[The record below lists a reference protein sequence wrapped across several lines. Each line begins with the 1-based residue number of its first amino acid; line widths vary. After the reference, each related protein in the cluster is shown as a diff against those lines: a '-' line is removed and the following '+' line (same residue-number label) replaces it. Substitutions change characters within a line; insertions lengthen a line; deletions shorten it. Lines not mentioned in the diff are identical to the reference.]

1 MRFRIRPLLICWQ
14 CVCLGIFMTPLH
26 VAGEVFGEQLQTS
39 VQDGGHAPQQMQHE
53 DGAQTTDW
61 RLMQDGVLFLTANR
75 QGRPKGDTELVS
87 QNWWMG
93 MASRSLGRST
103 LTFTGML
110 SGEPLT
116 MGGNGY
122 SEIFQTGEAY
132 QGHAIT
138 DRQHPHDFVM
148 QLAAVWRLPL
158 SSGAGFTVAGGPVG
172 EATLGPVAFMHRQS
186 AFENPF
192 APLGHH
198 TFDATHIVKGIVAG
212 MVDRGPF
219 ALEGSV
225 FHGGEPDEHRWGITD
240 IGALDSWATR
250 VWWRP
255 NPSLAVQVSHGFLKN
270 PEALEPGNVRRTTAS
285 ASWLSQ
291 SDAGF
296 TAVTAAYGRNQKDH
310 TASIFDALLV
320 EGTHRMSQHVFYSR
334 VEVVD
339 VETGLLLGG
348 HEGEA
353 DGHGAPS
360 TVLAMT
366 VGALRDLPAV
376 KGFELGLG
384 GDVTFHRSPDRLAGL
399 YGSSPVSFKV
409 FLRLRL
415 PVPAMGRMQDMTMM
429 RPMAGHDM
437 TMMRPMDRR

>member
-116 MGGNGY
+116 MSGNGY

-148 QLAAVWRLPL
+148 QLAAV
-158 SSGAGFTVAGGPVG
+158 
-172 EATLGPVAFMHRQS
+172 
-186 AFENPF
+186 
-192 APLGHH
+192 
-198 TFDATHIVKGIVAG
+198 
-212 MVDRGPF
+212 
-219 ALEGSV
+219 
-225 FHGGEPDEHRWGITD
+225 
-240 IGALDSWATR
+240 
-250 VWWRP
+250 
-255 NPSLAVQVSHGFLKN
+255 
-270 PEALEPGNVRRTTAS
+270 
-285 ASWLSQ
+285 
-291 SDAGF
+291 
-296 TAVTAAYGRNQKDH
+296 
-310 TASIFDALLV
+310 
-320 EGTHRMSQHVFYSR
+320 
-334 VEVVD
+334 
-339 VETGLLLGG
+339 
-348 HEGEA
+348 
-353 DGHGAPS
+353 
-360 TVLAMT
+360 
-366 VGALRDLPAV
+366 
-376 KGFELGLG
+376 
-384 GDVTFHRSPDRLAGL
+384 
-399 YGSSPVSFKV
+399 
-409 FLRLRL
+409 
-415 PVPAMGRMQDMTMM
+415 
-429 RPMAGHDM
+429 
-437 TMMRPMDRR
+437 

>member
-1 MRFRIRPLLICWQ
+1 MTLPSRQCWSRWQ
-14 CVCLGIFMTPLH
+14 YPCVWIFTFSAGMTGQISGAESMQP
-26 VAGEVFGEQLQTS
+26 
-39 VQDGGHAPQQMQHE
+39 VQPEHQVSHQMDQDHS
-53 DGAQTTDW
+53 DQSSGW
-61 RLMQDGVLFLTANR
+61 RLMQDGVVFLTANR
-75 QGRPKGDTELVS
+75 QDRPRGDTELVS

-93 MASRSLGRST
+93 MASRSIGRST

-116 MGGNGY
+116 MGGDGY
-122 SEIFQTGEAY
+122 SEIFQTGEVY

-148 QLAAVWRLPL
+148 QLVGVWRSAL
-158 SSGAGFTVAGGPVG
+158 SNGTGLTVAGGPVG

-186 AFENPF
+186 AIENPF

-198 TFDATHIVKGIVAG
+198 TFDATHIAKGIVAG
-212 MVDRGPF
+212 MVDHGPF
-219 ALEGSV
+219 AVEGSI
-225 FHGGEPDEHRWGITD
+225 FHGGEPDEHRWGISD

-285 ASWLSQ
+285 ASWFSR
-291 SDAGF
+291 SIGGF
-296 TAVTAAYGRNQKDH
+296 TAITAAYGRNQKDYA
-310 TASIFDALLV
+310 ASIFDALLI
-320 EGTHRMSQHVFYSR
+320 EGTHRRSKHVLYSR
-334 VEVVD
+334 LEVVD

-348 HEGEA
+348 HEGEE
-353 DGHGAPS
+353 DVHGAPS
-360 TVLAMT
+360 SVLAMT
-366 VGALRDLPAV
+366 VGALRDLPTV

-384 GDVTFHRSPDRLAGL
+384 GDVTFHRSPDRLAGI
-399 YGSSPVSFKV
+399 YGSTPVSFKV

-429 RPMAGHDM
+429 RPMDH
-437 TMMRPMDRR
+437 